1 MRNKVVGVSVIASI
15 IGTAACAPRSGSA
28 GSSLAYVGA
37 GLAAVGGTI
46 ALVMAESGPSGG
58 GSDFSGI
65 GALPGLLFLGGAGT
79 ISTASGLIALL
90 SPSSTSSGVPRES
103 GPPIATT
110 DERVARWADVARR
123 MAASR
128 QCVAAGRMLSFI
140 GQRRPGADGALRI
153 ELSPSCPRLGIDT
166 LPSE

>member
-15 IGTAACAPRSGSA
+15 VGTAACAPRSGSA

-128 QCVAAGRMLSFI
+128 QCGSTPCRASRGAPTPTRPRGSTREGVASFSA
-140 GQRRPGADGALRI
+140 PDH
-153 ELSPSCPRLGIDT
+153 LGDRD
-166 LPSE
+166 